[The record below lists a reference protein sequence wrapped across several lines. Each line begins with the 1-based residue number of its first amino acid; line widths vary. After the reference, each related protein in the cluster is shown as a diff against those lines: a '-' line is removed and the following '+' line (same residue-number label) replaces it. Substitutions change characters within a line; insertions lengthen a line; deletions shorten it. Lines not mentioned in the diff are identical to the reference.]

1 MKRLS
6 SALAVLLLAGAAPL
20 GAQLAP
26 PTSGGIVSLDNLL
39 QRLGENRRVLIIGAH
54 PDDEDT
60 SLLALMV
67 QGFGADA
74 AYLSLSRGEGGQ
86 NLIGRELGGSLGLL
100 RSSELVAARGVDG
113 ARQFFTRS
121 FDFGYSREL
130 SETSRFWPPDST
142 LKDVVRIVRRFR
154 PHVIVSVFSGTPRD
168 GHGQHQAAGLAARQ
182 AFEAAGDPNRFPE
195 LASEEAL
202 TFWRPLKLYQSTRFD
217 RRSTT
222 LELSTGQ
229 LDPRSGKTFHQIA
242 MASRSSHSSQDMGR
256 IQSSGPASTRL
267 RLIETR
273 AAGQGNGG
281 SEHSIF
287 DGIPRDTSWLVR
299 LADSVR
305 ASVSANRIA
314 DATVPL
320 AWSLGRADFDLF
332 SDGREK
338 LLEQAIEVSAG
349 LVMDA
354 RSSSVALVPGRSVE
368 VVVELFNGGP
378 YNVVIDSFFVD
389 MPSDWT
395 TAPLDPPSHDLAPGE
410 QATAKFSVAV
420 PADAEL
426 TQPYFLK
433 RPRQGALYDWTAAQP
448 ELRGLPFD
456 PPVLM
461 TVANVRLLGESITV
475 QREVTYRH
483 NDQAT
488 GEIRDPVRVVP
499 GIDVKLSPKRLVW
512 PSGGTRW
519 KTLTVT
525 LTHNGADTVSGT
537 VVLEAV
543 AWRMPS
549 EVPFTFERFG
559 ESKVF
564 NFRISKPLGVESAAL
579 EIAAIATTDDGRRF
593 SQGIELVDYP
603 HIRSASSVGQ
613 ATADVLVAPIKLP
626 TVNSIGYVRGAADRV
641 PEALQQVGLPIEILD
656 ADALASS
663 DLSVFDVIVI
673 GSRAYESDPAVV
685 KYNDRLLEYARGGG
699 LLLVQYQQY
708 QFARGDFAPYPI
720 TISRPHDRI
729 TDETAPV
736 TVLLPDDP
744 IFTSPNTIGPEDWE
758 GWPQERGLYFA
769 GEWDDAYTPA
779 LEMKD
784 PNREPVR
791 GGLLVA
797 KYGAGTYVY
806 TGISF
811 FRSLPAGVPG
821 AYKLFLNLLNLS
833 QRPVQ

>member
-6 SALAVLLLAGAAPL
+6 SALAVLLLGGAAPL

-26 PTSGGIVSLDNLL
+26 PTSGGIVALDNLL

-130 SETSRFWPPDST
+130 AETSRFWPPDST

-154 PHVIVSVFSGTPRD
+154 PHVIVSVFSGTTRD

-182 AFEAAGDPNRFPE
+182 AFDAAGDPDRFPE
-195 LASEEAL
+195 LASEDAL
-202 TFWRPLKLYQSTRFD
+202 SLWTPLKLYRSTRFD
-217 RRSTT
+217 RNSTT
-222 LELSTGQ
+222 LELATGQ

-256 IQSSGPASTRL
+256 IQSSGPAFTRL
-267 RLIETR
+267 RLIESR
-273 AAGQGNGG
+273 IAAQGDGG
-281 SEHSIF
+281 SDTSIF
-287 DGIPRDTSWLVR
+287 DGIPRDASRMVR
-299 LADSVR
+299 VADSVR
-305 ASVSANRIA
+305 ASVSANRLA
-314 DATVPL
+314 DAAVPL
-320 AWSLGRADFDLF
+320 AATLRRADADIL
-332 SDGREK
+332 SDGRGK
-338 LLEQAIEVSAG
+338 LLVQAIAVSAG

-354 RSSSVALVPGRSVE
+354 RSSSLALVPGRSVE

-378 YNVVIDSFFVD
+378 YSVLIENVLVE
-389 MPSDWT
+389 MPRDWT
-395 TAPLDPPSHDLAPGE
+395 LAPLDLPSSDIAPGE
-410 QATAKFSVAV
+410 QATARFSIAV
-420 PADAEL
+420 PLDAEL

-433 RPRQGALYDWTAAQP
+433 RPRNGSLYDWTDTPP
-448 ELRGLPFD
+448 ELKGLPFD
-456 PPVLM
+456 PPVL
-461 TVANVRLLGESITV
+461 TAVAKIKLLGASITV

-488 GEIRDPVRVVP
+488 GEIRNPVRVVP
-499 GIDVKLSPKRLVW
+499 EVDVKISPKRLVW
-512 PSGGTRW
+512 PSGGARE
-519 KTLTVT
+519 KTFAVT
-525 LTHNGADTVSGT
+525 LTHNGVDTVSGT
-537 VVLEAV
+537 VVLDA
-543 AWRMPS
+543 ADWRMPQA
-549 EVPFTFERFG
+549 VPFTFERFG

-564 NFRISKPLGVESAAL
+564 NFRISKPLGVESAAV

-593 SQGIELVDYP
+593 AQGIELVDYP
-603 HIRSASSVGQ
+603 HIRSASSVVQ
-613 ATADVLVAPIKLP
+613 ATADILVAPIKLP
-626 TVNSIGYVRGAADRV
+626 IVKAIGYVRGAADRV
-641 PEALQQVGLPIEILD
+641 PEALQQVGLPIEMLG
-656 ADALASS
+656 AEALASA
-663 DLSVFDVIVI
+663 DLSIFDVIVI

-685 KYNDRLLEYARGGG
+685 KYNDRLLEYAQGGG

-708 QFARGDFAPYPI
+708 QFARGGFAPYPI
-720 TISRPHDRI
+720 TITRPHDRI

-736 TVLLPDDP
+736 TVLVPDSP
-744 IFTSPNTIGPEDWE
+744 IFTSPNSIGPEDWE

-784 PNREPVR
+784 PNREPVQ

-821 AYKLFLNLLNLS
+821 AYKLFLNLLNLTRGS
-833 QRPVQ
+833 VQ